1 MEEKF
6 QLLRR
11 DYQGFFPRLSL
22 YVRIIKSG
30 FALSFREEKC
40 ARLMSCYRIVVS
52 HLTFKLLHGEGKN
65 QINQAKRRGNP
76 IHSRVYRETSRTAI
90 NNYRV
95 KRVKWISSD
104 RCKPRSTTSN
114 LSRKIAWKLILVYN
128 NIVGCK
134 IHATRR
140 MKNDNFWFGIFFFH
154 QWKFSQLHFR
164 KSF

>member
-30 FALSFREEKC
+30 KRFCAFIPRRKVRTVDVVLPNRSPSFNFQTSP
-40 ARLMSCYRIVVS
+40 L
-52 HLTFKLLHGEGKN
+52 GEKN
-65 QINQAKRRGNP
+65 QINRAKRRGNP
-76 IHSRVYRETSRTAI
+76 IHSRVYRETSRTVI

-95 KRVKWISSD
+95 KRVKWIFSD
-104 RCKPRSTTSN
+104 SWSWKPRSTASN

-128 NIVGCK
+128 RGVQVERGWSFV
-134 IHATRR
+134 RR
-140 MKNDNFWFGIFFFH
+140 YI
-154 QWKFSQLHFR
+154 
-164 KSF
+164 